1 MSLKKIVN
9 DKELWDALIEYY
21 DEYISD
27 LHRSMEN
34 LTEPSDLYRVQ
45 GGLSAIRKL
54 KYMRDKVKGPR

>member
-45 GGLSAIRKL
+45 GSLSAIRKL
-54 KYMRDKVKGPR
+54 KYMRDKVNGPR

>member
-21 DEYISD
+21 DEYISE

-45 GGLSAIRKL
+45 GSLSAIRKL
-54 KYMRDKVKGPR
+54 KYMRDKVNGPR